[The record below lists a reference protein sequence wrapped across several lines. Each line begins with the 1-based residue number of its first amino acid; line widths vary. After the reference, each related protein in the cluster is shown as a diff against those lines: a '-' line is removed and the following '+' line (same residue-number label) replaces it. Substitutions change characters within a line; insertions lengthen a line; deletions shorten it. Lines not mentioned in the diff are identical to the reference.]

1 MYKNTSKFRTSRIA
15 SAIFLVIGIP
25 LAFFS
30 GLGTIVPL
38 IEGYIPDYFV
48 LPLVMFIGAVVM
60 IIIAIA
66 TLRIVNVASYVAWM
80 LEKDSDGIVSVDEIL
95 KAKHKSRGSS
105 YERRML
111 KAHSKGYFVKVAY
124 NSTDRVFKLSDRI
137 EDAKDYEKRFIG
149 INCPNCGAPLKI
161 REGSSLVCP
170 TCGSEVK
177 A

>member
-15 SAIFLVIGIP
+15 SAIFLILGIP

-48 LPLVMFIGAVVM
+48 LPLVMLIGAVVM

-95 KAKHKSRGSS
+95 KAKRKSRGSS
-105 YERRML
+105 YERR
-111 KAHSKGYFVKVAY
+111 
-124 NSTDRVFKLSDRI
+124 
-137 EDAKDYEKRFIG
+137 
-149 INCPNCGAPLKI
+149 
-161 REGSSLVCP
+161 
-170 TCGSEVK
+170 
-177 A
+177 

>member
-15 SAIFLVIGIP
+15 SAIFLIIGIP

-48 LPLVMFIGAVVM
+48 LPLVMLIGAVVM

-95 KAKHKSRGSS
+95 KAKRKSRGSS
-105 YERRML
+105 YERRIL

-124 NSTDRVFKLSDRI
+124 NSTERVFIYGLT
-137 EDAKDYEKRFIG
+137 EVYGPGIG
-149 INCPNCGAPLKI
+149 INCPGCGAPLKI

-170 TCGSEVK
+170 TCGAEVK